1 MGEITMNEQLLARK
15 LELVKAEI
23 GEMTYQTIEVIN
35 TGCEKDVVILDKTN
49 VISFYRDG

>member
-1 MGEITMNEQLLARK
+1 MNDQLLAPK

-23 GEMTYQTIEVIN
+23 REVTYQTIEFIN
-35 TGCEKDVVILDKTN
+35 TGYEKDVVILNKTN